1 MPVNLIKTVNFGTS
15 KAGVSTVGYKL
26 YNATGVQSG
35 SRITSDVGE
44 VTSNS
49 GIYSASVHLAEGFTG
64 YVLWDTGESTPV
76 FASEDIDNVIN
87 TLTLVSSSVDFTKDM
102 TAGRWKLDTSLKQM
116 IFYKD
121 DNSTVVARFGMSG
134 SDGSPTV
141 SEVHE
146 RRRL

>member
-1 MPVNLIKTVNFGTS
+1 MAINIVKTVNFGVSKTGLSGPGYRIYNTS
-15 KAGVSTVGYKL
+15 GAS
-26 YNATGVQSG
+26 SG
-35 SRITSDVGE
+35 SRVTSGVGE
-44 VTSNS
+44 VYNGS
-49 GIYSASVHLAEGFTG
+49 GIYSASIHIADNFTG
-64 YVLWDTGESTPV
+64 YVLWDTGEGTPV
-76 FASEDIDNVIN
+76 FASEDVDNTIS
-87 TLTLVSSSVDFTKDM
+87 TLTMISSSVDFTRDM
-102 TAGRWKLDTSLKQM
+102 TAGRWKLDEDLNQM